1 MTMPLRRAKNHR
13 KLYFLAG
20 YIFLIIVNVVIL
32 ILGIMLIFRLL
43 RYF

>member
-1 MTMPLRRAKNHR
+1 MPVKRVKNHR
-13 KLYFLAG
+13 KLYFMLG

-32 ILGIMLIFRLL
+32 VLGMFLIFRLL

>member
-1 MTMPLRRAKNHR
+1 MTRIVSKNRRKF
-13 KLYFLAG
+13 YFLAG

-32 ILGIMLIFRLL
+32 VLGIILIFRLL